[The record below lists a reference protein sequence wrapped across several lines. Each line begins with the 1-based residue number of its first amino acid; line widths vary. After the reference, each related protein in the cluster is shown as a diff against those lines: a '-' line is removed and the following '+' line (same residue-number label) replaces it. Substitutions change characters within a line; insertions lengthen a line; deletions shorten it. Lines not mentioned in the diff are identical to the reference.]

1 MEISVR
7 KINIMKKFLES
18 NDENLIFEFEILL
31 GLKSD
36 YPDILSKKEMN
47 FLSDRAEDEYA
58 KGKTYSSEEMLDQ
71 IKKWKKK

>member
-1 MEISVR
+1 METSIR
-7 KINIMKKFLES
+7 KINIMKKLLES

-36 YPDILSKKEMN
+36 YPDKLSKKEIN
-47 FLSDRAEDEYA
+47 FLSARAEDEYA
-58 KGKTYSSEEMLDQ
+58 KGKTSSSEEMFVQ

>member
-1 MEISVR
+1 METSVS

-36 YPDILSKKEMN
+36 YPDTLSKKEMN

-58 KGKTYSSEEMLDQ
+58 KGKTYSLEEMLDQ
-71 IKKWKKK
+71 IKKRKKK